1 MKTNWAGYLNPSVT
15 VGCKF
20 QLLPRMDKFW
30 LSRIR
35 LKQEFYQAFN
45 DTSEHIDM
53 ERNKKIIQTNH

>member
-1 MKTNWAGYLNPSVT
+1 
-15 VGCKF
+15 
-20 QLLPRMDKFW
+20 MDKFW